1 MKTPILT
8 IILLAAGLPGIQTT
22 QKLPDAP
29 TKQPTAPQNHA
40 ASPQSFT
47 REQAL
52 NYFAQATI
60 GWEKATTPGMHAEM
74 VLLNKGVK
82 DGKPVEIYKIKVTGA
97 PPLKKYSLDI
107 WPITYANPGTVMEG
121 LMIDAQG
128 RVGCPAHSADS
139 CSKNFDGSELS
150 LSYSPTKGE
159 IYRNAL
165 ISTDKKSRVFF
176 SVVPD
181 PILGRE
187 GACSLEVL
195 QIQPN
200 FELALIRGRGFKPGE
215 SVAFHS
221 QSFQEVHDVE
231 AKADQQGQFW
241 VPFTPYVEGK
251 TSGTTSVTGK
261 SAACAPTVSFNW
273 GTAK

>member
-8 IILLAAGLPGIQTT
+8 AILVVLSVAGVQ
-22 QKLPDAP
+22 
-29 TKQPTAPQNHA
+29 KQPAAPAKKPATPQNQAAAPQ
-40 ASPQSFT
+40 SLS

-52 NYFAQATI
+52 SYFAQATI
-60 GWEKATTPGMHAEM
+60 GWEKASTPGMRAEM
-74 VLLNKGVK
+74 VLLNKGAPN
-82 DGKPVEIYKIKVTGA
+82 GKPVTIYKIKVTGA
-97 PPLKKYSLDI
+97 QPLRKYSLEI
-107 WPITYANPGTVMEG
+107 WPITFSNPGTVMEG
-121 LMIDAQG
+121 LMIDTQG
-128 RVGCPAHSADS
+128 RVGCPAQSSDS
-139 CSKNFDGSELS
+139 CSRNFDGKEIS

-165 ISTDKKSRVFF
+165 ISTDRKSRVFF

-181 PILGRE
+181 PILGRD
-187 GACSLEVL
+187 GVCSLEVL
-195 QIQPN
+195 RLQPA
-200 FELALIRGRGFKPGE
+200 FELALIHGRGFKPGE

-221 QSFQEVHDVE
+221 QSYQEVHDVE

-261 SAACAPTVSFNW
+261 SATCAPTVSFNW
-273 GTAK
+273 GAGQ

>member
-1 MKTPILT
+1 MKTPIFA
-8 IILLAAGLPGIQTT
+8 IILLAASLPGIQTK
-22 QKLPDAP
+22 QAAP
-29 TKQPTAPQNHA
+29 AKQPASQTKAAAPQTL
-40 ASPQSFT
+40 S

-60 GWEKATTPGMHAEM
+60 GWEKANTPGMRAEM
-74 VLLNKGVK
+74 LSLEKGVK
-82 DGKPVEIYKIKVTGA
+82 NGKPVAIYKIKVTGA
-97 PPLKKYSLDI
+97 PPLKKYSLEI
-107 WPITYANPGTVMEG
+107 WPITYSNPGTVMEG
-121 LMIDAQG
+121 LMIDPQG

-139 CSKNFDGSELS
+139 CSKSFDGSEIS

-165 ISTDKKSRVFF
+165 ISTDKKTRVFF

-181 PILGRE
+181 PIIGRE

-195 QIQPN
+195 RLQPA
-200 FELALIRGRGFKPGE
+200 FELALIHGRGFKAGE
-215 SVAFHS
+215 PVAFHS

-241 VPFTPYVEGK
+241 VPFTPYIEGK

-261 SAACAPTVSFNW
+261 SAACSPTVSFNW
-273 GTAK
+273 GPA

>member
-8 IILLAAGLPGIQTT
+8 AILIALSVDGIQ
-22 QKLPDAP
+22 
-29 TKQPTAPQNHA
+29 KQPSAPQKQPA
-40 ASPQSFT
+40 APQSLS

-60 GWEKATTPGMHAEM
+60 GWEKASTPGMRAEM
-74 VLLNKGVK
+74 VPLNRNVEN
-82 DGKPVEIYKIKVTGA
+82 GKTVVTYKIKVTGGQ
-97 PPLKKYSLDI
+97 PLKKYSLEV

-121 LMIDAQG
+121 FMIDAQG
-128 RVGCPAHSADS
+128 RVGCPAHSSDS
-139 CSKNFDGSELS
+139 CSRTFDGKEFSMQ
-150 LSYSPTKGE
+150 YAPAKGE
-159 IYRNAL
+159 IFRNAL

-176 SVVPD
+176 SVVPE
-181 PILGRE
+181 PIAGRD
-187 GACSLEVL
+187 GVCSLEVL
-195 QIQPN
+195 RLQPA
-200 FELALIRGRGFKPGE
+200 FELALIHGRGFKPGE
-215 SVAFHS
+215 AVAFHS

-261 SAACAPTVSFNW
+261 SAACAPSASFNW
-273 GTAK
+273 GAGQ